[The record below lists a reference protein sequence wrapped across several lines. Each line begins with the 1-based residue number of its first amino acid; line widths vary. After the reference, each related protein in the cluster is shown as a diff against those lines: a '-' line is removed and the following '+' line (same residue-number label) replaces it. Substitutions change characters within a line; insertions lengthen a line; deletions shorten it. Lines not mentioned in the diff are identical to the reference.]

1 MSNQEWT
8 REVTFDM
15 LPSQYM
21 KLAEVIGVEATI
33 QLCETYGG
41 ASYYIPTTDAL
52 YAVARA
58 KMIRREYNGQNV
70 NRLAQRFGMTPRAV
84 QMIVQD
90 MRPNQINL
98 FGELD

>member
-1 MSNQEWT
+1 MSNQAWM

-15 LPSQYM
+15 LPPQYI
-21 KLAEVIGVEATI
+21 KLAEIIGVEATI

-41 ASYYIPTTDAL
+41 TSTYIPTTEAL
-52 YAVARA
+52 YVVVRT

-70 NRLAQRFGMTPRAV
+70 NRLAQRFGVTPRAV

-90 MRPNQINL
+90 MRPDQISL
-98 FGELD
+98 FSEMD